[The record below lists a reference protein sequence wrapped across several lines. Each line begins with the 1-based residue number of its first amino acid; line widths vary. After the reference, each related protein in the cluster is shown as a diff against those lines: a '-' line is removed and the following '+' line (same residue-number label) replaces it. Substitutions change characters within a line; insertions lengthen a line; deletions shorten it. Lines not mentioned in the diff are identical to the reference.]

1 MQIFGIL
8 ALILAIVAII
18 LLLQNLA
25 AASMTVFLWNA
36 HTSLAVLLALAI
48 AAGVI
53 ITLLLVL
60 PGSIRNRMAASGLKK
75 KISGLEAE
83 RDALQKKAADAEKEV
98 STLEEQLA
106 SYSAALEDK
115 QNNALK

>member
-1 MQIFGIL
+1 MQIFGIF

-25 AASMTVFLWNA
+25 AASMTLFLWNV
-36 HTSLAVLLALAI
+36 HTTLAVLLLIALGV
-48 AAGVI
+48 GVI
-53 ITLLLVL
+53 ITLLLIL
-60 PGSIRNRMAASGLKK
+60 PGSIRNRMAASTLKK
-75 KISGLEAE
+75 SVSSLEAE
-83 RDALQKKAADAEKEV
+83 RDAFQKKSAEAEKEV

-115 QNNALK
+115 QTNTKN

>member
-1 MQIFGIL
+1 MQIFGII
-8 ALILAIVAII
+8 ALVLAILAII

-25 AASMTVFLWNA
+25 VASMTVFLWNA
-36 HTSLAVLLALAI
+36 HTSLAVLLLLALAL
-48 AAGVI
+48 GVV

-60 PGSIRNRMAASGLKK
+60 PGSIRNRMAASGYPK
-75 KISGLEAE
+75 KITALEAE
-83 RDALQKKAADAEKEV
+83 RDAAQKLAADAKKEV
-98 STLEEQLA
+98 ATLEEQLA